1 MTRIDI
7 SPLTKSTSIRS
18 GLTCPVFLGLFL
30 KPCRGRQRRRVSLRT
45 SNASQLRKLG
55 YKRSSCKFCPH
66 DTQTHAHLGRHTVH
80 SPTRGRAAAQ
90 DDKRQLFCAVSSST
104 ALRKTSP
111 AARSF
116 PVGASFPKAL
126 KYTTC
131 STNISHVLITP
142 VISGSHEKHSST
154 RISKHANFPTDK
166 SWESECVSVCVKPK
180 Y

>member
-1 MTRIDI
+1 MSR
-7 SPLTKSTSIRS
+7 
-18 GLTCPVFLGLFL
+18 FLGLIPQAL
-30 KPCRGRQRRRVSLRT
+30 QGETETPSQPQNL

-55 YKRSSCKFCPH
+55 YKRTSCKFCPH

-131 STNISHVLITP
+131 STNISHVLITAAHTENTAAR
-142 VISGSHEKHSST
+142 GS
-154 RISKHANFPTDK
+154 ANTPTFPLT
-166 SWESECVSVCVKPK
+166 SRGRVSVCVCVSSPNISSSRCKMSGRKWLPT
-180 Y
+180 